1 LVERRI
7 PNPKAAGSIPATPA
21 KLNIMAKVR
30 VIASTVRYGS
40 NGFKHAGD
48 EYNLPDAE
56 AKEKAANKLVVIIPD
71 VKEDKDIKL
80 TKEDKETIK
89 TK

>member
-1 LVERRI
+1 
-7 PNPKAAGSIPATPA
+7 
-21 KLNIMAKVR
+21 MAKVR

-56 AKEKAANKLVVIIPD
+56 AKEKESKGLVEILSL
-71 VKEDKDIKL
+71 KEDKGAIT
-80 TKEDKETIK
+80 TKELKE
-89 TK
+89 